1 MDQCNNIIIYNATL
15 YCCVIHYANSNL
27 YIMEKRIIAVKRLI
41 IDRNWPPRWVAEKIG
56 VSIPTVYRWVKED
69 VKSVTETHLDQLAS
83 LANLKV
89 EFSRDR
95 KECQF
100 VEIKVIPPSGDDLP
114 AGHLERINKRMIQ
127 IQTHHSKYNKGESGL
142 FFEGEDL
149 LEKIYS
155 LKMED
160 YKMVKQ
166 LINRLSQKE

>member
-1 MDQCNNIIIYNATL
+1 
-15 YCCVIHYANSNL
+15 
-27 YIMEKRIIAVKRLI
+27 MEKRIIAVKGLI
-41 IDRNWPPRWVAEKIG
+41 EDQGWTTRWLAEQIA
-56 VSIPTVYRWVKED
+56 VSIPTVHRWVNEK
-69 VKSVTETHLDQLAS
+69 VNSVTENHLRQLAS
-83 LANLKV
+83 LAKLNI

-100 VEIKVIPPSGDDLP
+100 VEIKIIPPSGKDLP
-114 AGHLERINKRMIQ
+114 AGYYERINKRIIQ
-127 IQTHHSKYNKGESGL
+127 IQAHYGKYNKGESGL

-166 LINRLSQKE
+166 LIKRLSQKE

>member
-1 MDQCNNIIIYNATL
+1 
-15 YCCVIHYANSNL
+15 
-27 YIMEKRIIAVKRLI
+27 MEKRIIAVKKLI
-41 IDRNWPPRWVAEKIG
+41 IDRKWPLRWVAEKIG

-69 VKSVTETHLDQLAS
+69 VKSVTENHLQQLAS
-83 LANLKV
+83 LAKLNI
-89 EFSRDR
+89 EFNRDR

-114 AGHLERINKRMIQ
+114 AGYLERIIQRIIQ
-127 IQTHHSKYNKGESGL
+127 IQTHHSKYNKGDSYL

-166 LINRLSQKE
+166 LIKRLSQKE

>member
-1 MDQCNNIIIYNATL
+1 
-15 YCCVIHYANSNL
+15 
-27 YIMEKRIIAVKRLI
+27 MEKRIIAVKKLI
-41 IDRNWPPRWVAEKIG
+41 IDKDWPPRWVAEKIG

-69 VKSVTETHLDQLAS
+69 VKSVTENHLQQLAS
-83 LANLKV
+83 LAKLNI
-89 EFSRDR
+89 EFNRDR
-95 KECQF
+95 KECKF

-114 AGHLERINKRMIQ
+114 AGYYERINKRIIQ
-127 IQTHHSKYNKGESGL
+127 IQAHYGKYSKGESHL

-166 LINRLSQKE
+166 LIKRLSQKE

>member
-1 MDQCNNIIIYNATL
+1 
-15 YCCVIHYANSNL
+15 
-27 YIMEKRIIAVKRLI
+27 MEKRIIAVKKLI
-41 IDRNWPPRWVAEKIG
+41 IDRKWPLRWVAEKIG

-69 VKSVTETHLDQLAS
+69 VKSVTENHLQQLAS
-83 LANLKV
+83 LAKLNI
-89 EFSRDR
+89 EFNRDR
-95 KECQF
+95 KECKF

-114 AGHLERINKRMIQ
+114 AGYLERINKRIIQ
-127 IQTHHSKYNKGESGL
+127 IQTHHSKYNKGEPDL
-142 FFEGEDL
+142 FYEGEGL

>member
-1 MDQCNNIIIYNATL
+1 
-15 YCCVIHYANSNL
+15 
-27 YIMEKRIIAVKRLI
+27 MEKRIIAVKKLI
-41 IDRNWPPRWVAEKIG
+41 IDRKWPLRWVAEKIG

-69 VKSVTETHLDQLAS
+69 VKSVTENHLQQLAS
-83 LANLKV
+83 LAKLNI
-89 EFSRDR
+89 EFNRDR
-95 KECQF
+95 KECKF

-114 AGHLERINKRMIQ
+114 AGYYERINKRIIQ
-127 IQTHHSKYNKGESGL
+127 IQAHYGKYNKGESYL

-166 LINRLSQKE
+166 LIKRLSQKE

>member
-1 MDQCNNIIIYNATL
+1 
-15 YCCVIHYANSNL
+15 
-27 YIMEKRIIAVKRLI
+27 MEKRIIAVKKLI
-41 IDRNWPPRWVAEKIG
+41 IDKDWTPRWLAEQIV
-56 VSIPTVYRWVKED
+56 VSIPTVHRWVNEK
-69 VKSVTETHLDQLAS
+69 VNSVTENHLQQLAS
-83 LANLKV
+83 LAKLNI

-127 IQTHHSKYNKGESGL
+127 IQTHHSKYNKGESDL

-166 LINRLSQKE
+166 LIKRLSQKE

>member
-1 MDQCNNIIIYNATL
+1 
-15 YCCVIHYANSNL
+15 
-27 YIMEKRIIAVKRLI
+27 MEKRIIAVKRLI

-127 IQTHHSKYNKGESGL
+127 IQTHHSKYNKGESAL

-166 LINRLSQKE
+166 LIKRLSQKE

>member
-1 MDQCNNIIIYNATL
+1 
-15 YCCVIHYANSNL
+15 
-27 YIMEKRIIAVKRLI
+27 MEKRIIAVKKLI
-41 IDRNWPPRWVAEKIG
+41 IDRKWPLRWVAEKIG

-69 VKSVTETHLDQLAS
+69 VKSVTENHLQQLAS
-83 LANLKV
+83 LAKLNI

-100 VEIKVIPPSGDDLP
+100 VEIKIIPPSGKDLP
-114 AGHLERINKRMIQ
+114 AGYYERINKRIIQ
-127 IQTHHSKYNKGESGL
+127 IQAHYGKYNKGESHL

-149 LEKIYS
+149 QEKIYS

-160 YKMVKQ
+160 YKIVKQ

>member
-1 MDQCNNIIIYNATL
+1 
-15 YCCVIHYANSNL
+15 
-27 YIMEKRIIAVKRLI
+27 MEKRIIAVKKLI
-41 IDRNWPPRWVAEKIG
+41 IDRKWPLRWVAEKIG

-69 VKSVTETHLDQLAS
+69 VKSVTENHLQQLAS
-83 LANLKV
+83 LAKLNI

-100 VEIKVIPPSGDDLP
+100 VEIKIIPPSGKDLP
-114 AGHLERINKRMIQ
+114 AGYYERINKRIIQ
-127 IQTHHSKYNKGESGL
+127 IQAHYGKYNKGESHL

-166 LINRLSQKE
+166 LIKRLSQKE

>member
-1 MDQCNNIIIYNATL
+1 
-15 YCCVIHYANSNL
+15 
-27 YIMEKRIIAVKRLI
+27 MEKRIIAVKRLI
-41 IDRNWPPRWVAEKIG
+41 IDKDWPPRWVAEKIG

-69 VKSVTETHLDQLAS
+69 VKSVTENHLRQLAS
-83 LANLKV
+83 LAKLNI

-100 VEIKVIPPSGDDLP
+100 VEIKIIPPSGKDLP
-114 AGHLERINKRMIQ
+114 AGYYERINKRIIQ
-127 IQTHHSKYNKGESGL
+127 IQAHYGKYNKGESHL

-166 LINRLSQKE
+166 LIKRLSQKE

>member
-1 MDQCNNIIIYNATL
+1 
-15 YCCVIHYANSNL
+15 
-27 YIMEKRIIAVKRLI
+27 MEKRIIAVKKLI
-41 IDRNWPPRWVAEKIG
+41 IDKDWTPRWLAEQIV
-56 VSIPTVYRWVKED
+56 VSIPTVHRWVNEK
-69 VKSVTETHLDQLAS
+69 VNSVTENHLQQLAS
-83 LANLKV
+83 LAKLNI

-100 VEIKVIPPSGDDLP
+100 VEIKIIPPSGKDLP
-114 AGHLERINKRMIQ
+114 AGYYERINKRIIQ
-127 IQTHHSKYNKGESGL
+127 IQAHYGKYNKGESDL

-166 LINRLSQKE
+166 LIKRLSQKE

>member
-1 MDQCNNIIIYNATL
+1 
-15 YCCVIHYANSNL
+15 
-27 YIMEKRIIAVKRLI
+27 MEKRIIAVKKLI
-41 IDRNWPPRWVAEKIG
+41 IDRKWPLRWVAEKIG

-69 VKSVTETHLDQLAS
+69 VKSVTENHLQQLAS
-83 LANLKV
+83 LAKLNI

-100 VEIKVIPPSGDDLP
+100 VEIKIIPPSGKDLP
-114 AGHLERINKRMIQ
+114 AGYYERINKRIIQ
-127 IQTHHSKYNKGESGL
+127 IQAHYGKYNKGESGL

-166 LINRLSQKE
+166 LIKRLSQKE

>member
-1 MDQCNNIIIYNATL
+1 
-15 YCCVIHYANSNL
+15 
-27 YIMEKRIIAVKRLI
+27 MEKRIIAVKGLI
-41 IDRNWPPRWVAEKIG
+41 EDQGWTTRWLAEQIV
-56 VSIPTVYRWVKED
+56 VSIPTVHRWVNEK
-69 VKSVTETHLDQLAS
+69 VNSVTENHLQQLAS
-83 LANLKV
+83 LAKLNI

-100 VEIKVIPPSGDDLP
+100 VEIKIIPPSGKDLP
-114 AGHLERINKRMIQ
+114 AGYYERINKRIIQ
-127 IQTHHSKYNKGESGL
+127 IQAHYGKYNKGESDL

-166 LINRLSQKE
+166 LIKRLSQKE

>member
-1 MDQCNNIIIYNATL
+1 
-15 YCCVIHYANSNL
+15 
-27 YIMEKRIIAVKRLI
+27 MEKRIIAVKKLI
-41 IDRNWPPRWVAEKIG
+41 IDRKWPLRWVAEKIG

-100 VEIKVIPPSGDDLP
+100 VEIKIIPPSGKDLP
-114 AGHLERINKRMIQ
+114 AGYYERINKRIIQ
-127 IQTHHSKYNKGESGL
+127 IQAHYGKYNKGESYL

-166 LINRLSQKE
+166 LIKRLSQKE